1 MNPIALIGLA
11 SAGVSLAQETIKG
24 LSSVK
29 DLASPAASRPTVS
42 FDQHLTAELEDT
54 TVDLRPYLEQNEVR
68 DIGGLHAHLSDM
80 TEALL
85 ADPAVANWSRTA
97 TVPICLEQDASGSIF
112 LRDDKGATF
121 PLQTEAL
128 AEAGARL
135 HQLYALEASAALD
148 PTLSLGRLASQV
160 QASFPVSVVIA

>member
-24 LSSVK
+24 FGSAK
-29 DLASPAASRPTVS
+29 DLVSTPASSPSFS
-42 FDQHLTAELEDT
+42 FDQHLNAELGGN
-54 TVDLRPYLEQNEVR
+54 TVDLRPYLEQNKVR
-68 DIGGLHAHLSDM
+68 DIGGLHSHLSEM
-80 TEALL
+80 KEVLL
-85 ADPAVANWSRTA
+85 GDPAVANWSHTA

-112 LRDDKGATF
+112 LRDDQGFTF

-128 AEAGARL
+128 AEVGARL

-148 PTLSLGRLASQV
+148 PDLSLGRLASQV
-160 QASFPVSVVIA
+160 RASFPISVVIV